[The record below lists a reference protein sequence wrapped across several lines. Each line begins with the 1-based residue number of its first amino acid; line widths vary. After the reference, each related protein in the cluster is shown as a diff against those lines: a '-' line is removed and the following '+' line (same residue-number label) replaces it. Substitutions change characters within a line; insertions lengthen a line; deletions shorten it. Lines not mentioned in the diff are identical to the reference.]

1 MDSSLDPQE
10 TEKFRRQAIMDL
22 EELVIFQLLLGY
34 YPNFELKQVHV
45 YVTEYY
51 LKYYFP
57 DSAYFDNQSLLYSHN
72 GQSDGRQI
80 NMFQKQKFY
89 LLSCEIKIED

>member
-22 EELVIFQLLLGY
+22 EELVIFRLLLGY
-34 YPNFELKQVHV
+34 YSNFELKQVHV
-45 YVTEYY
+45 YVTECY